1 MPTRITSTE
10 LDRGLADI
18 LNRVAYRGESFI
30 IERGGRE
37 LARLEPVGPKLGV
50 TFDEIA
56 ERLRGLK
63 IPEGFA
69 DELEAV
75 RAEGPRLEL
84 PEWPD

>member
-1 MPTRITSTE
+1 MATRITSTE
-10 LDRGLADI
+10 LDRALADI

-50 TFDEIA
+50 TFEEIA
-56 ERLRGLK
+56 ERLRGMG
-63 IPEGFA
+63 IPEGLA
-69 DELEAV
+69 DDLEAV
-75 RAEGPRLEL
+75 RAEEPPLET